1 MHRLVRSIALTLV
14 LGALLIALVATTAQ
28 AAPAGGAKLGGSVPS
43 WAKASALQSAAGTSA
58 PVSFHVY
65 LGWRDDAGAAA
76 LAKAV
81 SDPASARYGRFLTP
95 AQFRSRFAPSAA
107 AVAAVRA
114 WLTSQ
119 GFTVT
124 SVPANNLYVAASG
137 TVAQAEKAFKVRL
150 NVYRVRGT
158 DLRAPAS
165 ALTIPASLAHIVSG
179 VVGLNQSTTHPLSS
193 RIIAPPPAGF
203 RNGQP
208 WSVFWDQKLATGLP
222 TAYGAVQPYTV
233 RGYTPAQF
241 RGAYGV
247 ARAIARGND
256 GRGVTVAVIDAYAA
270 PTIVSDV
277 NRFSHDNGVPRFKP
291 GQFRQIWAP
300 GLVAEPA
307 QGDEQ
312 DWYGEETL
320 DIEAVHGMAPGARI
334 VYYGSLTSSD
344 SDMDAAL
351 NWVVDHHVAQIV
363 SNSYGDYGEDLPVDQ
378 TKAEQAIFIQAAIEG
393 IGLYFSSGDDGDEIV
408 GLGYRTTDSPASSPW
423 VTAVGGTSLGVG
435 ARNGYVFETGWG
447 TSKSTLTDG
456 AWTPAV
462 PGDYL
467 YGSGGGTSQLFKEP
481 WYQYRV
487 VPSAI
492 SHYFSSTTPGRA
504 VPDVALDGDPTTG
517 MLVGETQTFSDG
529 TYYDTYRIGGT
540 SVSCPLFAGLMALA
554 DQRTRHPHGFANP
567 LFYAL
572 AGTRAY
578 RDIVDPPAT
587 MAAVRVDFANGE
599 NAADGTVV
607 SLRTMNQTG
616 TLHTIAGYDDV
627 TGMGTPRGETFLR
640 ALSRFWFLHHR

>member
-1 MHRLVRSIALTLV
+1 MHRILRSSA
-14 LGALLIALVATTAQ
+14 AALVVCTALVVLAATAQ
-28 AAPAGGAKLGGSVPS
+28 AAPTGGAKLGGSVPS
-43 WAKASALQSAAGTSA
+43 WARAGALQAPADASA

-65 LGWRDDAGAAA
+65 LGWRHDGTAVA

-81 SDPASARYGRFLTP
+81 SDPASARYGRFLSP

-107 AVAAVRA
+107 EVAAVRA
-114 WLTSQ
+114 WLVSQ
-119 GFTVT
+119 GFSVT
-124 SVPANNLYVAASG
+124 SVPINNLYVAASG
-137 TVAQAEKAFKVRL
+137 TVAQAEAAFKVRL
-150 NVYRVRGT
+150 NVYRVHGT
-158 DLRAPAS
+158 ELRSPAA
-165 ALTIPASLAHIVSG
+165 ALTIPASLAHIVRG
-179 VVGLNQSTTHPLSS
+179 VVGLNQSLTHPLSS
-193 RIIAPPPAGF
+193 RIIAPPPAGV
-203 RNGQP
+203 RNGRP
-208 WSVFWDQKLATGLP
+208 WSVFWDEKLATTAP
-222 TAYGAVQPYTV
+222 PAYGAVQPYAV
-233 RGYTPAQF
+233 RGYTPKQF

-247 ARAIARGND
+247 ARAIARGNN

-270 PTIVSDV
+270 PTIVYDV
-277 NRFSHDNGVPRFKP
+277 NRYSHDNGVPRFSR
-291 GQFRQIWAP
+291 GQFSQIWAP
-300 GLVAEPA
+300 GLAAEPA

-334 VYYGSLTSSD
+334 VFYGALTSQD

-363 SNSYGDYGEDLPVDQ
+363 SNSYGDLGENVPADQ
-378 TKAEQAIFIQAAIEG
+378 VAAERAIFIQAAIEG
-393 IGLYFSSGDDGDEIV
+393 IGLYFSSGDDGDEIAD
-408 GLGYRTTDSPASSPW
+408 LGYRTTDAPASSPW

-435 ARNGYVFETGWG
+435 AHNDYVFETGWG
-447 TSKSTLTDG
+447 TTKSTLTNG

-467 YGSGGGTSQLFKEP
+467 YGSGGGTSQLFREP

-492 SHYFSSTTPGRA
+492 SHYFSSTAPGRA
-504 VPDVALDGDPTTG
+504 VPDIALDGDPTTG

-540 SVSCPLFAGLMALA
+540 SVSCPLFAGIMALA
-554 DQRTRHPHGFANP
+554 DQRARHAHGFVNP
-567 LFYAL
+567 LLYSL
-572 AGTRAY
+572 SGSRAY
-578 RDIVDPPAT
+578 RDIVDPPT
-587 MAAVRVDFANGE
+587 TVAAVRVDFTNGE

-607 SLRTMNQTG
+607 SLRTMDQTG

-627 TGMGTPRGETFLR
+627 TGMGSPRGAHFLA
-640 ALSRFWFLHHR
+640 ALSRPWFLHHR